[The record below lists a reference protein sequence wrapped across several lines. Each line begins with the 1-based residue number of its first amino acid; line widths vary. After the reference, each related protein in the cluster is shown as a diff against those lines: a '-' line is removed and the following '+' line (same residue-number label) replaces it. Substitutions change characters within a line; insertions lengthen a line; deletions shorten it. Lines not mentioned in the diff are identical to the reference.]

1 MRMILCLLLGLV
13 AAFFAF
19 VGLAMTLVL
28 PLQAEKDRA
37 YYQQFK
43 VATVHLDDK
52 DHLPETELGGWRAT
66 PDARALIR
74 SSSAVPGDC
83 DPSFKK
89 AAPDRVVL
97 SFWRGERTECYAYPS
112 GRTTLPMSVSGYL
125 FSGLGMSLLLCWL
138 LAASAALG
146 AIRLRPRKEASVLS
160 SADAR

>member
-1 MRMILCLLLGLV
+1 MRMIIRLLLGLV

-19 VGLAMTLVL
+19 VGLTMPLVL
-28 PLQAEKDRA
+28 PLQVAKDRS

-43 VATVHLDDK
+43 AATVDLDDK
-52 DHLPETELGGWRAT
+52 GRLPETEFGGWRAT

-74 SSSAVPGDC
+74 SSSAVPDDC

-89 AAPDRVVL
+89 AASDRAFL

-112 GRTTLPMSVSGYL
+112 GRTTLPMSVSDYL
-125 FSGLGMSLLLCWL
+125 FSGLGMSLLVCWL
-138 LAASAALG
+138 LAASAAWG

-160 SADAR
+160 SADAG